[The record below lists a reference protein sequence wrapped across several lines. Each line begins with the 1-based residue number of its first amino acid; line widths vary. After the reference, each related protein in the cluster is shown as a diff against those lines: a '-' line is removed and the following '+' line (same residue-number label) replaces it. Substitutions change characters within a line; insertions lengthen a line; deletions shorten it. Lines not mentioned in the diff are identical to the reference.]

1 MKDMNS
7 DQYQPSI
14 LPIIRDL
21 KMETI
26 LSSIIAMLMATVSI
40 VGIIF
45 KTAIY
50 PTDEMV
56 QSFLATDVASLLIGV
71 PMLIGSIW
79 LARRGKLIG
88 LLFWPGA
95 LFYVLYNYSVYVYA
109 MPFNVVFLMY
119 LALVILSL
127 YTLINLVKSIDAQ
140 AVQRR
145 LSGAV
150 PERLSG
156 AVLAGLGSLFFLR
169 VFFVLASAL
178 INQTKITETEIALL
192 ISDFLFSPAWVICG
206 LLLWRRKA
214 FGYLAG
220 LGMLFQASMLFIG
233 LIIVLIVNPII
244 TTVPFI
250 LLDVVVVFIMGLI
263 CFIPLALFAR
273 GVISSWKQTPP

>member
-1 MKDMNS
+1 MNS
-7 DQYQPSI
+7 DRHQPIS

-26 LSSIIAMLMATVSI
+26 LSSIVAMLMAAASI
-40 VGIIF
+40 AGIIF

-50 PTDEMV
+50 PTDELV
-56 QSFLATDVASLLIGV
+56 QSFLATDVVNLFIGL

-79 LARRGKLIG
+79 LARRGKWIG
-88 LLFWPGA
+88 LLFWPGT
-95 LFYVLYNYSVYVYA
+95 LFFVLYNYSVYVYA
-109 MPFNVVFLMY
+109 MPFNVVFLIY

-127 YTLINLVKSIDAQ
+127 YTLINLVKSIDAL
-140 AVQRR
+140 AVQQR
-145 LSGAV
+145 LAGAV

-178 INQTKITETEIALL
+178 INQTEIAETEIALL
-192 ISDFLFSPAWVICG
+192 ISDFLFSPVWVICG
-206 LLLWRRKA
+206 LLLWQGKA
-214 FGYLAG
+214 FGYLTG

-233 LIIVLIVNPII
+233 LIIVLIVKPII

-250 LLDVVVVFIMGLI
+250 LMDVVVVFIMGLI

-273 GVISSWKQTPP
+273 GVIYSRKQSQT

>member
-1 MKDMNS
+1 MNS
-7 DQYQPSI
+7 DRHQPIS

-26 LSSIIAMLMATVSI
+26 LSSIIAMLIAAASI
-40 VGIIF
+40 AGIIF

-50 PTDEMV
+50 PTDELV
-56 QSFLATDVASLLIGV
+56 QSFLATDVVNLFIGL

-79 LARRGKLIG
+79 LARRGKWIG
-88 LLFWPGA
+88 LLFWPGT
-95 LFYVLYNYSVYVYA
+95 LFFVLYNYSVYVYA
-109 MPFNVVFLMY
+109 MPFNVVFLIY

-127 YTLINLVKSIDAQ
+127 YTLINLVKSIDAL
-140 AVQRR
+140 AVQQR
-145 LSGAV
+145 LAGAV

-178 INQTKITETEIALL
+178 INQTEIAETEIALL
-192 ISDFLFSPAWVICG
+192 ISDFLFSPVWVICG
-206 LLLWRRKA
+206 LLLWQGKA
-214 FGYLAG
+214 FGYLTG

-233 LIIVLIVNPII
+233 LIIVLIVKPII

-250 LLDVVVVFIMGLI
+250 LMDVVVVFIMGLI

-273 GVISSWKQTPP
+273 GVIYSRKQSQT